1 MAKAKK
7 KTVAKKATKKAAKK
21 AAKKK
26 AAEMTFEEALKAT
39 NTVWLTDNQLTYMA
53 GAGSLVCVPRGW
65 LKKLGFDPDQES
77 SPVDIAVTLQGQRE
91 VWDIERPDKSRE
103 ERISEW
109 GDSEREEKKEF
120 LGHE

>member
-7 KTVAKKATKKAAKK
+7 KTVAKKTAKKTAKK

-26 AAEMTFEEALKAT
+26 VAEMTFEEALKAT
-39 NTVWLTDNQLTYMA
+39 NTVWLTDNQLSYIA

-77 SPVDIAVTLQGQRE
+77 CPVDIAVTLKGQME
-91 VWDIERPDKSRE
+91 IWDTEQQSSELYE
-103 ERISEW
+103 E
-109 GDSEREEKKEF
+109 SERAEAKEF

>member
-7 KTVAKKATKKAAKK
+7 KTGAKKATKKAAKD
-21 AAKKK
+21 K
-26 AAEMTFEEALKAT
+26 AAERTFEEALKAT

-65 LKKLGFDPDQES
+65 LKKLGFDPDQGS

-103 ERISEW
+103 ERIRESK
-109 GDSEREEKKEF
+109 DSKREEEKEF

>member
-7 KTVAKKATKKAAKK
+7 KT
-21 AAKKK
+21 AKKK
-26 AAEMTFEEALKAT
+26 AAERALEEDLKAT

-53 GAGSLVCVPRGW
+53 GAGSLVCVPRAW

-91 VWDIERPDKSRE
+91 VWDTERPDKSWEEHVSDRE
-103 ERISEW
+103 
-109 GDSEREEKKEF
+109 DSEREEEKEF